1 MRKIIGFVL
10 LALSPVL
17 TACRGTVIV
26 DAPISNLNYTVD
38 DFEYAARN
46 GEIRTRVGRNP
57 FGGAHDPFAARVM
70 EHMFGANFG
79 VEVAFTPSPK
89 GKGSGR
95 HHVLLLFNPPI
106 SADEEDFCGHNVNI
120 PTLPPTDTLR
130 LASVFCYEDTMLSTA
145 GGRVKGVHDPR
156 APLFKELVR
165 QVTLAL
171 FPQIDHL
178 DIGGDEISDQN

>member
-89 GKGSGR
+89 GKSSGR
-95 HHVLLLFNPPI
+95 HHVLLLFNPR
-106 SADEEDFCGHNVNI
+106 SARMRRIF
-120 PTLPPTDTLR
+120 
-130 LASVFCYEDTMLSTA
+130 A
-145 GGRVKGVHDPR
+145 G
-156 APLFKELVR
+156 
-165 QVTLAL
+165 
-171 FPQIDHL
+171 IM
-178 DIGGDEISDQN
+178 